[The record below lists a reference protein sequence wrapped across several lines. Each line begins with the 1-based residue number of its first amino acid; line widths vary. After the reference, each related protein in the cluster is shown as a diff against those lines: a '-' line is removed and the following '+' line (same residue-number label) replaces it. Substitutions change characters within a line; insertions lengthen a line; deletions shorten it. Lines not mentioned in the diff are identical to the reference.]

1 MQQSGAG
8 DPQCD
13 EDEETRR
20 EEIAAG
26 TPLQTSLEQISG
38 TEDPSRDI
46 GPRIGHALSMEDMD
60 AIMETVGCEKAE
72 DKDLDRESR
81 KKLVRM
87 GLSTAVAI
95 GIHNFPEGLATF
107 IATLDTPQ
115 VGVSLAVAIAIHNI
129 PEGLCVAVPIY
140 YATGN
145 RHKAFLWAFLSGI
158 SEPIGAGLG
167 WIVLSGED
175 NTLAFAIMFG
185 IIAGMMV
192 AIVVHEL
199 LPTAHRY
206 DPKDQV
212 VTNMFILGMAIM
224 ALSLVLFKLGEN

>member
-1 MQQSGAG
+1 
-8 DPQCD
+8 
-13 EDEETRR
+13 
-20 EEIAAG
+20 
-26 TPLQTSLEQISG
+26 
-38 TEDPSRDI
+38 
-46 GPRIGHALSMEDMD
+46 MEDMD

-167 WIVLSGED
+167 WIVLSRAD